1 MRRSRERSRCQQ
13 EGSPTATIQDLGK
26 AAQILQEPWL
36 RGWSPSSPAHWIKN
50 EHRFLLQERDRCQHS
65 SKLTPDRTG
74 ILETVTLVFP
84 NRSDTNCLASD
95 LHFLCKGTCKNIS
108 QTHRGLRTRSPASQ
122 LLPSPEKAELSHWS
136 LGVGFWVGFWV
147 CCCSWMSAQAS

>member
-1 MRRSRERSRCQQ
+1 MGVQRKVQV
-13 EGSPTATIQDLGK
+13 PTGGQPNSHYPGLGK
-26 AAQILQEPWL
+26 SCPNPAGTLAQS
-36 RGWSPSSPAHWIKN
+36 WSPSSPAHWIKN

-65 SKLTPDRTG
+65 SKLTPGRTG
-74 ILETVTLVFP
+74 ILEIVTLVFP

-108 QTHRGLRTRSPASQ
+108 QTHRGLRTLSPASQ

-136 LGVGFWVGFWV
+136 LGVGFWV